1 MQPRHN
7 RGRRRSHA
15 CEPAHL
21 RALRCW
27 GALKPVS
34 HRVREC
40 PAPMPPA
47 CAQATLQAM
56 TDPNAAGGAN
66 VFLGALVSGTAALN
80 GARARTRHG
89 IAQVALCEASV

>member
-1 MQPRHN
+1 
-7 RGRRRSHA
+7 
-15 CEPAHL
+15 
-21 RALRCW
+21 
-27 GALKPVS
+27 
-34 HRVREC
+34 
-40 PAPMPPA
+40 
-47 CAQATLQAM
+47 M